1 MKKTIRSLV
10 CLFCALLFILLC
22 ACQPAAVTP
31 DEPESEPE
39 SSIESVPE
47 SSKEESR
54 PLYEI
59 AREYRADVETVA
71 AEYKGKLSDQ
81 TIAELTKAFQQSL
94 TEEEYAAYDEDPEKY
109 LNERVRFGFDYYL
122 NFRSYGS
129 LTAPVAPEDFEKAC
143 ELIREEFNDL
153 IKDEEDR
160 AVSEGILAQMEYQIG
175 GGQDQT
181 PYSESPQLHFD
192 VTRDLLWGQFTDWDI
207 PHVGYPAQ

>member
-1 MKKTIRSLV
+1 MKKSLKSLV
-10 CLFCALLFILLC
+10 SLFCVLLLLLLC
-22 ACQPAAVTP
+22 ACQPAPELP
-31 DEPESEPE
+31 DE
-39 SSIESVPE
+39 PE

-54 PLYEI
+54 TLPEI
-59 AREYRADVETVA
+59 AKAYRADVETVA
-71 AEYKGKLSDQ
+71 AEYDGKLSDQ
-81 TIAELTKAFQQSL
+81 TITELTEEFQKSL
-94 TEEEYAAYDEDPEKY
+94 TEEEYAAYDEDPKKY

-160 AVSEGILAQMEYQIG
+160 AVLEGILAQMEHRIG

-192 VTRDLLWGQFTDWDI
+192 VTRDLLWGQFTDWNI
-207 PHVGYPAQ
+207 PSVDYPKE